1 MTGRVYLVGA
11 GPGDPELLTLKGQRV
26 LETADVVLFDH
37 LANEELLRHVPPAS
51 ERIYVGKK
59 KADHALSQ
67 DEIARLMIACAEA
80 GKIVVR
86 LKGGDPFLF
95 GRGGEEVEALV
106 AAGIP
111 FQVIPGVTVPVGL
124 AAYTGVPLT
133 HREHTS
139 VVTFVTG
146 HAPASIDWSNV
157 SGSETIVIF
166 MGLTT
171 LADIAA
177 RLIEAGRNPQT
188 PAMAV
193 RWATRP
199 TQQTIV
205 APLAEIAARVA
216 EAGMKP
222 PATIVIGD
230 VVGLRERLDW
240 FEHLPLFGRRVVVT
254 RAADQAGALSKLLT
268 QAGAEAIELP
278 VISLEPTEDATAL
291 LRLSFYDW
299 LVFTSVNGVR
309 YFVEHMERLGVD
321 IRRWPPRVAA
331 IGPATAEAIA
341 RLHVKVDA
349 IPESFVA
356 EGLAAAFEQ
365 FEMTGRKVLVARA
378 AEGRDVVPEALRQR
392 GARVDV
398 VDIYRNVVPPDA
410 PGRAREV
417 FAHKPDW
424 VTFTSSSTVKNL
436 LSMIDRPTLDGVRL
450 ASIGPATSETMRKHG
465 LIVDAEAEPHTM
477 EGLVRAMILRT

>member
-1 MTGRVYLVGA
+1 
-11 GPGDPELLTLKGQRV
+11 
-26 LETADVVLFDH
+26 
-37 LANEELLRHVPPAS
+37 
-51 ERIYVGKK
+51 
-59 KADHALSQ
+59 
-67 DEIARLMIACAEA
+67 
-80 GKIVVR
+80 
-86 LKGGDPFLF
+86 
-95 GRGGEEVEALV
+95 
-106 AAGIP
+106 
-111 FQVIPGVTVPVGL
+111 
-124 AAYTGVPLT
+124 
-133 HREHTS
+133 
-139 VVTFVTG
+139 
-146 HAPASIDWSNV
+146 
-157 SGSETIVIF
+157 

-424 VTFTSSSTVKNL
+424 VTFTSS
-436 LSMIDRPTLDGVRL
+436 
-450 ASIGPATSETMRKHG
+450 
-465 LIVDAEAEPHTM
+465 
-477 EGLVRAMILRT
+477 